1 MTYKILLAEDDHDI
15 AQIVK
20 LYLEGSDYQVS
31 SALNG
36 TEALEIFNKE
46 AIDLAILDLMMP
58 EMDGYAVI
66 QKIRETS
73 NIPII
78 ILSAKNTDQDKILGL
93 NIGADDYLT
102 KPFNPLEIVARVQ
115 SALRRYY
122 KLGAK
127 TQPPQATL
135 SVGDLVL
142 NLEEGWASLAGEPL
156 SLTVSEF
163 KILHILMRSPGQI
176 FTKNQLYQ
184 AVNGSYIQADD
195 KTIMVHISNLRSKIE
210 ADSKN
215 PNYIKTIKGVG
226 YKIEKQT

>member
-15 AQIVK
+15 VQIAK

-36 TEALEIFNKE
+36 TEALAIFNKE

>member
-15 AQIVK
+15 VQIVK